1 MADGPTDAAL
11 FAFRIRMEL
20 AAGLFPSTTQ
30 ATTDG
35 GYPASCL
42 MSAHAEEF

>member
-11 FAFRIRMEL
+11 FAFRMEL